1 MCVAVEFTTIRWYRF
16 FICQDFSA
24 FQTSVCRFSCEELC
38 DVPRLQKLLAHA
50 ACAKCASLAAAIRS
64 RRSSAAYEQGHNY
77 REDEMYEQLLI
88 VIFADVILTHSRCDN
103 YSDFLAIS
111 SCMPAG
117 DVQAKHLQRTA
128 R

>member
-64 RRSSAAYEQGHNY
+64 RSSSAAYEQGHNY
-77 REDEMYEQLLI
+77 REDEMYEH
-88 VIFADVILTHSRCDN
+88 FADNGFGHVLNGLCIVTTAN
-103 YSDFLAIS
+103 
-111 SCMPAG
+111 SC
-117 DVQAKHLQRTA
+117 
-128 R
+128 